1 METIQRESPGL
12 HVYKKLFIMV
22 PGSCFMKSLDKDELG
37 GIRDPRFQSEKEEK
51 FISKDVSG
59 VVNRLYQLHL
69 FRLQAPTKVWVY

>member
-1 METIQRESPGL
+1 
-12 HVYKKLFIMV
+12 
-22 PGSCFMKSLDKDELG
+22 MKSLDKDELG

-69 FRLQAPTKVWVY
+69 FRLQAPTKVRVFV